1 MPLQIAVPIDVAE
14 ERPVALPSPRIVW
27 PTMVLGE
34 SAYESGDLSWFP
46 DEDSYRERYQRGIGG
61 VISPDFRDAVRLA
74 QHRFWVLDA
83 QILRDSA
90 STERLG
96 ELFYETGAW
105 DLRVITASKEG
116 AKEKAAWLR
125 SLEAELQINSPD
137 TPPRIKTFLDFSLTN
152 EMPEIHDRFAIIDD
166 VLWHCGATV
175 GGLHNAINAMTFG
188 WSANTTNAIAFFER
202 LCEILGEFQ

>member
-1 MPLQIAVPIDVAE
+1 MRQ
-14 ERPVALPSPRIVW
+14 S
-27 PTMVLGE
+27 ME
-34 SAYESGDLSWFP
+34 SRLILARTESKARGF
-46 DEDSYRERYQRGIGG
+46 SYWRETGT
-61 VISPDFRDAVRLA
+61 
-74 QHRFWVLDA
+74 HRRRDA

-202 LCEILGEFQ
+202 LCEILGEFH